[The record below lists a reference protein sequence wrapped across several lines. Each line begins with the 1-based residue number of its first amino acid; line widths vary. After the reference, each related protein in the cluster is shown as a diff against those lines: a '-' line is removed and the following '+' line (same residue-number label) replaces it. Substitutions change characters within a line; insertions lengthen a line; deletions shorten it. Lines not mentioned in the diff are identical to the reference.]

1 MGSHTVVF
9 QAEVFDIL
17 ECVEVGLQKRYT
29 NHKIYISSDN
39 QVALLA
45 LDLNVIMKLVKFF
58 FKALDALGSN
68 YKLF

>member
-45 LDLNVIMKLVKFF
+45 LDLNHE
-58 FKALDALGSN
+58 AS
-68 YKLF
+68 